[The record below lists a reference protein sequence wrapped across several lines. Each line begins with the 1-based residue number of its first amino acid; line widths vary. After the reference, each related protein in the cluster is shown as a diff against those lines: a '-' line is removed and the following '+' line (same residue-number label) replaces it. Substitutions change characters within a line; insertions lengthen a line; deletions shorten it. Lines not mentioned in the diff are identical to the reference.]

1 MSSAGTLER
10 FTESVGPIVVK
21 EVRQGLRARVFAI
34 FFGIL
39 LSACFAIALVA
50 IGDVSGF
57 AGATAGRGFFAS
69 FITALGCV
77 TFFVI
82 PFTAFRSMVRELE
95 DETWVLL
102 TLTGLGAHSITR
114 GKWVSAMSQS
124 LLFSSA
130 CAPYVLFS
138 YFLNG
143 VDIVQLVSALLL
155 AAAWSALLTALAIA
169 IATQAESKLGRT
181 LAHFVVLGALGLGA
195 AMGIGFAWLLSE
207 EGQRIA
213 SSVPFRNAVIGLFVF
228 SSALTWLLLQCA
240 AAGLA
245 LPSENAAAGP
255 RRALFFVV
263 MGALAFGVTVF
274 VTSGGRPRDALPG
287 QILICMFL
295 ALCSIFASSERD
307 GWPRQAATGGLLKA
321 GAERSFWLM
330 VVLVAASTA
339 VWGGLWWQGGGSE
352 RELRGL
358 LAAAFYP
365 LLYMS
370 LGVIVGRLSPL
381 RRLGDPRAT
390 RVAYF
395 LMLTLGVVLSVV
407 FSLVVDGRVEGR
419 VANSLNPLIGM
430 VNFLERSSSEMNTA
444 LVVCGSTTV
453 LALFLAAL
461 TLRSRDEVRT

>member
-1 MSSAGTLER
+1 MTSAVER

-34 FFGIL
+34 FFGVL

-50 IGDVSGF
+50 VGDVSGF
-57 AGATAGRGFFAS
+57 AGATAGRGFFGA
-69 FITALGCV
+69 FVTALGSV

-82 PFTAFRSMVRELE
+82 PFTAFRSMTRELE

-143 VDIVQLVSALLL
+143 VDIVQLVTALLL
-155 AAAWSALLTALAIA
+155 AAAWSAFLTALAIA
-169 IATQAESKLGRT
+169 IATQAETKLGRT
-181 LAHFVVLGALGLGA
+181 IAHFVVLGVLGLGA
-195 AMGIGFAWLLSE
+195 AMGIGFAWVLAE
-207 EGQRIA
+207 EGQRIS
-213 SSVPFRNAVIGLFVF
+213 SSVSMRNAVIGLFVF
-228 SSALTWLLLQCA
+228 SLAFTWLLLQCA

-263 MGALAFGVTVF
+263 MGGLVFGLIVF
-274 VTSGGRPRDALPG
+274 FTTGGRPRDALPA
-287 QILICMFL
+287 QILFCMFL

-307 GWPRQAATGGLLKA
+307 GWPRQAPTGGLLKA
-321 GAERSFWLM
+321 GGERSFWLI
-330 VVLVAASTA
+330 VLLVACSTA
-339 VWGGLWWQGGGSE
+339 VWGVIWSQGSGSE
-352 RELRGL
+352 KEFRGVL
-358 LAAAFYP
+358 SAAFYP

-381 RRLGDPRAT
+381 RWLGEPRAT
-390 RVAYF
+390 RIAYF

-407 FSLVVDGRVEGR
+407 VSLIVDGKVEGR
-419 VANSLNPLIGM
+419 VTNALNPLIGM
-430 VNFLERSSSEMNTA
+430 VNFLERSSSEMDTA
-444 LVVCGSTTV
+444 LVICGSTTL
-453 LALFLAAL
+453 LAVFIAAL
-461 TLRSRDEVRT
+461 ILRSRDEVRT